1 METSRFRGDLHPTA
15 DATPPIDEVARL
27 ADAADDFDA
36 QARPTGS
43 GQADIGADEFGPI
56 DAIFADGFD

>member
-15 DATPPIDEVARL
+15 DATPAIDEVTRL
-27 ADAADDFDA
+27 ADAPGDFDA
-36 QARPTGS
+36 QTRQAGS
-43 GQADIGADEFGPI
+43 GQADIGADEFGLI